1 MNHERERRRGNR
13 PQGGEWGRLAKYP
26 PSVGFP
32 PPAVLDQAREEV
44 ARPGRQEGNDCG
56 RHEVRER
63 DRRDRML
70 DDGGP
75 LETDG
80 ALSPGL
86 PDRNDAARW
95 QSRSIRPCRP
105 RPIVSESIPPR
116 GATLRSR
123 RSLKGSM
130 NVPIRSSSLGN
141 APSAR

>member
-1 MNHERERRRGNR
+1 MKPDGEEDRGTRPAERERERV
-13 PQGGEWGRLAKYP
+13 AKVSRNGLVP
-26 PSVGFP
+26 F
-32 PPAVLDQAREEV
+32 PAVLDQAREEV

-63 DRRDRML
+63 DRGDRML

-105 RPIVSESIPPR
+105 RPTVSESMPPR